1 MNKLTLKQKA
11 TLGLVLSETYYSLD
25 GFIFMEVDSSDV
37 EDLVAMDREVYVL
50 YDDDTESLFQQFI
63 DSVRDDCI
71 YGIEVGDI
79 DELSYN
85 ELMRSIN
92 KNLGLN

>member
-25 GFIFMEVDSSDV
+25 GFIYMEVDSSEV
-37 EDLVAMDREVYVL
+37 LDLVAMDKEVYIL
-50 YDDDTESLFQQFI
+50 HDDDTESLFHEFI
-63 DSVRDDCI
+63 DSVDDDCT
-71 YGIEVGDI
+71 YGIEIGDI
-79 DELSYN
+79 NDLSHN
-85 ELMRSIN
+85 ELMISIN